1 MFKELYL
8 RSLSLRVD
16 WTNLLRA
23 LKKAN
28 TTVKSKSAD
37 RIYKWNLKVTLVP
50 LRRRMVLPIASAPG
64 FLE

>member
-1 MFKELYL
+1 MFKKLYL

-28 TTVKSKSAD
+28 TTVKSKSAMGL
-37 RIYKWNLKVTLVP
+37 ISISEKTLYRTKNAKKSTEVF
-50 LRRRMVLPIASAPG
+50 MFCFV
-64 FLE
+64 